1 MEKQEVRIID
11 IQIPFVSLVVFM
23 IKWALAAI
31 PAALILSTLFLLL
44 TGLLGGFVIGMLP
57 T

>member
-44 TGLLGGFVIGMLP
+44 TGLLGGFVIGMVP

>member
-31 PAALILSTLFLLL
+31 PAALILSALFLLL
-44 TGLLGGFVIGMLP
+44 TGLFGGFVIGMVP